1 MPSLLPL
8 LIESIVAILLAVTV
22 AYCIMLDQR
31 LKRLRADEQSMR
43 QTVVDLGLAT
53 ERAERAIDALRGTLS
68 TFDQTLSER
77 LRTAEA
83 KSGDLLE
90 QIRSGDEVLDRIVQV
105 VSVARKAMDAPVAD
119 EKPAAVEPPS
129 AMSETVAMAEAFAE
143 RARRRVMT
151 QAQDDT
157 SMTSLGRA
165 A

>member
-31 LKRLRADEQSMR
+31 LKRLRADEQSIK
-43 QTVVDLGLAT
+43 QTVVDLGIAT
-53 ERAERAIDALRGTLS
+53 ERAERAIDALRTTLS

-83 KSGDLLE
+83 RSGDLQE

-105 VSVARKAMDAPVAD
+105 VSVARKAMDAPVAE

-143 RARRRVMT
+143 RARRRVMG
-151 QAQDDT
+151 QAKDD
-157 SMTSLGRA
+157 SAASLGRA